1 MNENAPVAPPGAGAP
16 DERLGEHVSIRG
28 GVALAPARGVTI
40 RGQHRSGL
48 TKNPNQ
54 WQDPEIA
61 RSMGRGFVEA
71 YNRSG
76 LNGLLAQDS
85 YLIHLDHLTRC

>member
-1 MNENAPVAPPGAGAP
+1 MNENAPVAPPAQ
-16 DERLGEHVSIRG
+16 ERQTNDWVIRG

-40 RGQHRSGL
+40 GGQHRSGL

>member
-1 MNENAPVAPPGAGAP
+1 MAGP
-16 DERLGEHVSIRG
+16 RID
-28 GVALAPARGVTI
+28 
-40 RGQHRSGL
+40 
-48 TKNPNQ
+48 
-54 WQDPEIA
+54 